1 MTVDYP
7 VIATGLSGSG
17 SGKGAV
23 KCPKITAKPMAG
35 FAKKPTRGD
44 GYSKRK
50 AKECLKH
57 DWRFKGGEPE
67 LLADQWRNDS
77 YAKWEENLRSMKKE
91 GRVLTKDGLFKPYEE
106 FVWATH
112 SREGVVQQVFSGG
125 YWCVYILEKG
135 KLAKKSTLDWGIAV
149 KVGELGGVTG
159 AGLVRK
165 AITEPFGEDTY
176 EEFKT
181 VLMNDLPSL
190 KECMN
195 QGSVWLEEQDS
206 LGVSFV
212 CSESSERLLRR
223 LGMRLERGWAFWFP
237 HYSFE

>member
-1 MTVDYP
+1 
-7 VIATGLSGSG
+7 
-17 SGKGAV
+17 
-23 KCPKITAKPMAG
+23 MAG
-35 FAKKPTRGD
+35 FARKPTRGD
-44 GYSKRK
+44 GYSNRK

-77 YAKWEENLRSMKKE
+77 YAQWEERLRSIKKD
-91 GRVLTKDGLFKPYEE
+91 GIVLTKEELFKPFEE

-112 SREGVVQQVFSGG
+112 SREGDIKQVFSGG

-135 KLAKKSTLDWGIAV
+135 KLAKKSTLDWGITI
-149 KVGELGGVTG
+149 KVGELGLLTS
-159 AGLVRK
+159 AGHIRK
-165 AITEPFGEDTY
+165 EITESLGEDTY

-181 VLMNDLPSL
+181 VLMEDLQSL

-195 QGSVWLEEQDS
+195 KGSVWLEEQDS

-212 CSESSERLLRR
+212 CSDSSERLLRR
-223 LGMRLERGWAFWFP
+223 LGMRVERGWAFWFP
-237 HYSFE
+237 HYSF

>member
-1 MTVDYP
+1 
-7 VIATGLSGSG
+7 VIATGLGGSG

-35 FAKKPTRGD
+35 FARKPTRGD

-57 DWRFKGGEPE
+57 DWRFKQRAPE
-67 LLADQWRNDS
+67 AVADAWRDS
-77 YAKWEENLRSMKKE
+77 SFANWEEVLRRKQRS
-91 GRVLTKDGLFKPYEE
+91 GLVLTREELFKPYEE
-106 FVWATH
+106 FVYET
-112 SREGVVQQVFSGG
+112 SEDEGKKEQLFSGG
-125 YWCVYILEKG
+125 YWGVYILEKG
-135 KLAKKSTLDWGIAV
+135 QLSKRSTLDWGVSI
-149 KVGELGGVTG
+149 KVGEFGPMTG
-159 AGLVRK
+159 AGLIRK
-165 AITEPFGEDTY
+165 VVTESLGEDAY

-181 VLMNDLPSL
+181 VLMDDLASL

-195 QGSVWLEEQDS
+195 KGSVWLEEHDS